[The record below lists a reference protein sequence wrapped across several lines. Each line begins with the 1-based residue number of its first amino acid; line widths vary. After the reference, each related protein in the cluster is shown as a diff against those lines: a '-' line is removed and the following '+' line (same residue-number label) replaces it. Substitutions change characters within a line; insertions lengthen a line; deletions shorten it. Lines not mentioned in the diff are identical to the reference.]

1 MIDIDFAFR
10 IKADLQEDPS
20 GDRRMC
26 VVDEYLSMF
35 PYLEVVVLESSGRG
49 AADYIASKLVLMRNK
64 VQRAPMAR

>member
-26 VVDEYLSMF
+26 IVDQYLSMF
-35 PYLEVVVLESSGRG
+35 PHLEEVVLESSDRG
-49 AADYIASKLVLMRNK
+49 AADYIASKLVLMRSK
-64 VQRAPMAR
+64 FRRAPMAR